1 MKSELLT
8 KGGAFTADGIMIEPA
23 SITLLLTELQLH
35 EYNSAIETIVLE
47 FNIDSTNP
55 VFRHNKDIIVRGS
68 TPVHDGKNPVQ
79 GNRERL

>member
-1 MKSELLT
+1 MKADLQV

-23 SITLLLTELQLH
+23 AITLYLTELQLH
-35 EYNSAIETIVLE
+35 EYNASIEALVRE
-47 FNIDSTNP
+47 FSIDSTNP

-79 GNRERL
+79 GNRENL